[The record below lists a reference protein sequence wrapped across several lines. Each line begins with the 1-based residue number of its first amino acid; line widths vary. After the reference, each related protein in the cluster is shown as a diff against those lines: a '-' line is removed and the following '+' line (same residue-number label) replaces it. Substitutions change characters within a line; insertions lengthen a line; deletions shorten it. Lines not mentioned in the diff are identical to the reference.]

1 MKFRI
6 TRTSGSYFDEKKPCE
21 KAVEGKYL
29 HTHTRTCTEEEFNRK
44 CAYRE
49 GPWRSKGINHRVDSR
64 GYIQREDE
72 REGFLIEINSLEEL
86 LELIAEVDY
95 PVVISKDDPMPE
107 IEIYDDYRE

>member
-6 TRTSGSYFDEKKPCE
+6 TRTSGDYFDEARPCK
-21 KAVEGKYL
+21 KAVKGTYL

-44 CAYRE
+44 FAHRE
-49 GPWRSKGINHRVDSR
+49 GLWRSKGINHRVDSR

-72 REGFLIEINSLEEL
+72 REGFLIKISSLKEL
-86 LELIAEVDY
+86 LELIAEVDC
-95 PVVISKDDPMPE
+95 PVVISKDHPTPE

>member
-6 TRTSGSYFDEKKPCE
+6 TRTSSDYFDEARPCK
-21 KAVEGKYL
+21 KAVKGTYL

-44 CAYRE
+44 FSDRE
-49 GPWRSKGINHRVDSR
+49 GLWRSKGINHRVDSR

-86 LELIAEVDY
+86 LELIAEVDC

>member
-6 TRTSGSYFDEKKPCE
+6 TRTSGSCFDEARPCK
-21 KAVEGKYL
+21 KAVKGTYL
-29 HTHTRTCTEEEFNRK
+29 YTHTRTCTEEEFNKRF
-44 CAYRE
+44 AHRE
-49 GPWRSKGINHRVDSR
+49 GLWRSEGINHRVDSI

-86 LELIAEVDY
+86 LELIAEVDC
-95 PVVISKDDPMPE
+95 PVVISKDNQMPE

>member
-6 TRTSGSYFDEKKPCE
+6 TRTSVYDNVKPCE
-21 KAVEGKYL
+21 KAVEGTHLY
-29 HTHTRTCTEEEFNRK
+29 THTRTCTEEEFNKRF
-44 CAYRE
+44 AHRE
-49 GPWRSKGINHRVDSR
+49 GLWRSEGINHRVDSR

-86 LELIAEVDY
+86 LELITEVDC
-95 PVVISKDDPMPE
+95 PVVISKDNPMPE

>member
-6 TRTSGSYFDEKKPCE
+6 TRASGDYFCEKKPCK
-21 KAVEGKYL
+21 KAVKGKYL

-44 CAYRE
+44 YAHRE

-86 LELIAEVDY
+86 LELIAEVDC
-95 PVVISKDDPMPE
+95 PVVISKDHPMPE
-107 IEIYDDYRE
+107 IEIYDEHWE